1 MYLDMCIWDQLKS
14 SYQQKYHS
22 AYLLNIMKIKQ
33 AIVGIFSFNH
43 VHRYP
48 VIIIYFCL
56 SMKCNWLEMKVSDFR
71 GTPKHNITECAVGEA
86 TEISDPHQRHV
97 CIFSLLEIVK

>member
-1 MYLDMCIWDQLKS
+1 MYLDMCIWDQLKF

-22 AYLLNIMKIKQ
+22 TYLLNIMKIKQ
-33 AIVGIFSFNH
+33 VILGIFSFNH

-48 VIIIYFCL
+48 VIIYFCL

-71 GTPKHNITECAVGEA
+71 GTLKHNIRECAVGE
-86 TEISDPHQRHV
+86 TTGISDPYHKDMYV
-97 CIFSLLEIVK
+97 FFPF